1 VREKKSRI
9 RESFS
14 RKKEKAAILSG
25 KDAWSTRA
33 VPRLH
38 IPEMTF
44 SRLFFMLSCSGA
56 KELCE
61 GRLKVEEQIMFIE
74 ELREKI

>member
-1 VREKKSRI
+1 MEYKSC
-9 RESFS
+9 
-14 RKKEKAAILSG
+14 
-25 KDAWSTRA
+25 
-33 VPRLH
+33 PRLY

-61 GRLKVEEQIMFIE
+61 GRLKVEERIMLIE
-74 ELREKI
+74 ELRKEI

>member
-1 VREKKSRI
+1 MREKKSRI

-44 SRLFFMLSCSGA
+44 SRLFFVLSCSGTKA
-56 KELCE
+56 LCE
-61 GRLKVEEQIMFIE
+61 GRRRAEERIMLIE
-74 ELREKI
+74 ELRKER